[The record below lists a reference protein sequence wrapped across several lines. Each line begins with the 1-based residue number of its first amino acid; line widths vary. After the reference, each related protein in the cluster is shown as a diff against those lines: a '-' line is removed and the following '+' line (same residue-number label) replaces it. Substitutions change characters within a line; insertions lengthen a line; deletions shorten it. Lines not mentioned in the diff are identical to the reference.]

1 MDAGLSATVA
11 TGQRAAA
18 LKKCKKQAK
27 KKDSKE
33 GLDEEAAQE
42 VQEEGKPSVG
52 LAAVPRTG

>member
-27 KKDSKE
+27 KKE
-33 GLDEEAAQE
+33 LDEEAAQE
-42 VQEEGKPSVG
+42 VQEEGEPSVG